1 MPTSTSAE
9 ATEVAA
15 EAAAPAPKARTLSAR
30 PRLKAAVV
38 AEPEAAAEE
47 AAPAPAPK
55 RATKATAAS
64 APAAAPAP
72 APSGKGSQN
81 LQDQFLNHLR
91 KNKTPVTM
99 FLVKGVKLQGIVT
112 WFDNF
117 SILLRRDGQ
126 SQLVYK
132 HAVSTIMPSTPIDTR
147 LFGTTEG
154 NKKAR
159 LLQDVFLASIRAAAV
174 QVTMF
179 LVNGVMLQG
188 RVAAYDLFCMML
200 EREGYVQLAYKHA
213 VSTIQPVTPVD
224 LTGEWDGE
232 EETDA

>member
-1 MPTSTSAE
+1 MSTG
-9 ATEVAA
+9 
-15 EAAAPAPKARTLSAR
+15 RTLSAR
-30 PRLKAAVV
+30 PRATP
-38 AEPEAAAEE
+38 EPEE
-47 AAPAPAPK
+47 AAPPI
-55 RATKATAAS
+55 AAGTS
-64 APAAAPAP
+64 T
-72 APSGKGSQN
+72 GKGQN
-81 LQDQFLNHLR
+81 LQDQFLNLLR

-132 HAVSTIMPSTPIDTR
+132 HAVSTIMPSQPIDAR
-147 LFGTTEG
+147 QFNSAGEG
-154 NKKAR
+154 GKKVR
-159 LLQDVFLASIRAAAV
+159 LLQDVFLSSVRSAEV

-213 VSTIQPVTPVD
+213 VSTIQPLGPVD

-232 EETDA
+232 EEAES

>member
-1 MPTSTSAE
+1 MAG
-9 ATEVAA
+9 
-15 EAAAPAPKARTLSAR
+15 RTLSMR
-30 PRLKAAVV
+30 PK
-38 AEPEAAAEE
+38 PTPP
-47 AAPAPAPK
+47 PAPEQESPPAV
-55 RATKATAAS
+55 AGAS
-64 APAAAPAP
+64 A
-72 APSGKGSQN
+72 GKGQN
-81 LQDQFLNHLR
+81 LQDQFLNLLR

-132 HAVSTIMPSTPIDTR
+132 HAISTIMPSTPIDAGQ
-147 LFGTTEG
+147 FAGPAESG
-154 NKKAR
+154 KKAR
-159 LLQDVFLASIRAAAV
+159 LLQDVFLSSIRSAGV

-179 LVNGVMLQG
+179 LINGVMLQG
-188 RVAAYDLFCMML
+188 RVAAYDLFCMLL

-224 LTGEWDGE
+224 LQAHE
-232 EETDA
+232 EIGD

>member
-1 MPTSTSAE
+1 MAG
-9 ATEVAA
+9 
-15 EAAAPAPKARTLSAR
+15 RTLSAR
-30 PRLKAAVV
+30 PK
-38 AEPEAAAEE
+38 PTPP
-47 AAPAPAPK
+47 PAPEPAVTPV
-55 RATKATAAS
+55 S
-64 APAAAPAP
+64 AGSSA
-72 APSGKGSQN
+72 GKGQN
-81 LQDQFLNHLR
+81 LQDQFLNLLR

-132 HAVSTIMPSTPIDTR
+132 HAISTIMPSTPIDAGQ
-147 LFGTTEG
+147 FGNGTDSG
-154 NKKAR
+154 KKTR
-159 LLQDVFLASIRAAAV
+159 LLQDVFLSSIRSAGV

-188 RVAAYDLFCMML
+188 RVAAYDLFCMLL

-224 LTGEWDGE
+224 LQAHE
-232 EETDA
+232 EAQD

>member
-1 MPTSTSAE
+1 MTGRTLTARAKPKSETPE
-9 ATEVAA
+9 IEEVAA
-15 EAAAPAPKARTLSAR
+15 PVAKAQ
-30 PRLKAAVV
+30 
-38 AEPEAAAEE
+38 
-47 AAPAPAPK
+47 
-55 RATKATAAS
+55 
-64 APAAAPAP
+64 
-72 APSGKGSQN
+72 GQN

-91 KNKTPVTM
+91 KNKVPVTM

-132 HAVSTIMPSTPIDTR
+132 HAVSTIMPSVPVDTR
-147 LFGTTEG
+147 VFGASADSG
-154 NKKAR
+154 KKIR
-159 LLQDVFLASIRAAAV
+159 LLQDVFLASIRAAGV

-188 RVAAYDLFCMML
+188 RVAAYDLFCMLL

-224 LTGEWDGE
+224 LTGEWEGE
-232 EETDA
+232 EDAGI

>member
-1 MPTSTSAE
+1 MTGRTLTARPVSKPAITEAE
-9 ATEVAA
+9 AEAETTAA
-15 EAAAPAPKARTLSAR
+15 ETAAPAGKP
-30 PRLKAAVV
+30 
-38 AEPEAAAEE
+38 
-47 AAPAPAPK
+47 
-55 RATKATAAS
+55 
-64 APAAAPAP
+64 PAAA
-72 APSGKGSQN
+72 KGQN
-81 LQDQFLNHLR
+81 LQDQFLNLLR

-132 HAVSTIMPSTPIDTR
+132 HAVSTIMPSLPVDSR
-147 LFGTTEG
+147 QFVSAEANRKL
-154 NKKAR
+154 R
-159 LLQDVFLASIRAAAV
+159 LLQDVFLTSVRNAGV

-188 RVAAYDLFCMML
+188 RVAAFDLFCLLL
-200 EREGYVQLAYKHA
+200 ERDGYVQMAYKHA
-213 VSTIQPVTPVD
+213 VSTIQPLTPVD

-232 EETDA
+232 EDELA